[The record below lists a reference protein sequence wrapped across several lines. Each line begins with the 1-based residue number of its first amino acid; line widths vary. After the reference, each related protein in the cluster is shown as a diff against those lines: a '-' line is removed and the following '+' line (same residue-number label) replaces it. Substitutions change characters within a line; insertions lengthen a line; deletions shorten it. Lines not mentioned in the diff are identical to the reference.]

1 MRITPNFLLL
11 CLLLTGC
18 HFTPSPTTKL
28 VTTNDVVGVWSFT
41 EDYGKTTIFMT
52 FIPSGVFTQQVV
64 SATQTNVQVG
74 KWVLDGPHL
83 QLTDFLGEFGGVWS
97 PGSMSWYFIDGH
109 KRKLEIF
116 GGAFPDLDAYQHLN
130 YLTAAP

>member
-1 MRITPNFLLL
+1 MRITPHFLLL
-11 CLLLTGC
+11 CLVLTGC
-18 HFTPSPTTKL
+18 QFTPSPTTKP

-74 KWVLDGPHL
+74 TWALDGPHL

-97 PGSMSWYFIDGH
+97 PDSISWYFVDGD

-116 GGAFPDLDAYQHLN
+116 GGAFRDPDAYQHLS
-130 YLTAAP
+130 YLRAVP